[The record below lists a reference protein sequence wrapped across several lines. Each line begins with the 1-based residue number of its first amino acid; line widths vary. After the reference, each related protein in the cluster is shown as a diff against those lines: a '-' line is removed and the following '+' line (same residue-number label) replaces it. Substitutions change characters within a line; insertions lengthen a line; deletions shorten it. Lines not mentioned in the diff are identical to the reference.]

1 MVYIKNNRFVIQCP
15 VASGCDRP
23 IDRAGI
29 VTILVTGGLLVSGLL
44 ISVYPEVP
52 SHLLHTDEFQ
62 QWLLEKERINNHIV
76 KTCEK
81 YGETAREKL
90 KRNIKLKQ
98 IAKYNDVLIKVNFIV
113 P

>member
-1 MVYIKNNRFVIQCP
+1 MSSIQS
-15 VASGCDRP
+15 SGCNRLN
-23 IDRAGI
+23 DRAG
-29 VTILVTGGLLVSGLL
+29 VLTILVTAGLLVSGLL

-62 QWLLEKERINNHIV
+62 QWLLEKERINKHIV

-81 YGETAREKL
+81 YGKTAREKL

-98 IAKYNDVLIKVNFIV
+98 IMNDNDQS
-113 P
+113 

>member
-1 MVYIKNNRFVIQCP
+1 MSSIQY
-15 VASGCDRP
+15 SDLTN
-23 IDRAGI
+23 DRAGI
-29 VTILVTGGLLVSGLL
+29 LTILVTAGLLVSGLL

-62 QWLLEKERINNHIV
+62 QWLLEKERINNQIV

-81 YGETAREKL
+81 YGKTAREKL

-98 IAKYNDVLIKVNFIV
+98 IMNDNDQS
-113 P
+113 